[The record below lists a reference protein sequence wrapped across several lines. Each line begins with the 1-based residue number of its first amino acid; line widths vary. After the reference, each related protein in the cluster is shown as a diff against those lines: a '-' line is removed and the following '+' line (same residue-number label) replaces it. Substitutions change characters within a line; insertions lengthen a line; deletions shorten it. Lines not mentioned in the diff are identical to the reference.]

1 MLNKK
6 IVSITLVCLV
16 LLLVQFNSVLAAE
29 LPNVHILA
37 TGGTI
42 AGRGGTSTQTTGYAA
57 GVIGVETL
65 IEAVPEMKQYAN
77 ISGEQ
82 FCNIASN
89 QINYEI
95 WLKLAKRVNELLE
108 SPQVDGIVITHGTDT
123 LEETAYFLNLV
134 VKSDKP
140 VVLVGSMRPATAISA
155 DGPGNLLNAVQL
167 AGSLK
172 ARSKGVLV
180 AMNDQIMNARDA
192 TKTNTT
198 HVETFKAPELGYLGY
213 MQNGVPYFYR
223 ETTRKHGRMTEFDV
237 KDMQDLPY
245 VGIIYGHVGNEI
257 SIRAVVD
264 ALVASGAKGIVYAG
278 TGHGSIK
285 PASLEALSEAQKKG
299 VVVVRTSRVGNGIVT
314 QWGKYAKAN
323 IIAGDTLNAQKA
335 AILLSVALTKT
346 NNLATIQQMFD
357 EY

>member
-1 MLNKK
+1 MMKKQIML
-6 IVSITLVCLV
+6 SSFLCITF
-16 LLLVQFNSVLAAE
+16 LLLQAGIALAGA
-29 LPNVHILA
+29 LPNVHIMA

-57 GVIGVETL
+57 GVIGIDALV
-65 IEAVPEMKQYAN
+65 EAVPEMKQYAN

-89 QINYEI
+89 RINYEI
-95 WLKLAKRVNELLE
+95 WLKLASRVNELL
-108 SPQVDGIVITHGTDT
+108 SSSQVDGIVITHGTDT

-140 VVLVGSMRPATAISA
+140 VILVGSMRPATAISA
-155 DGPGNLLNAVQL
+155 DGPGNLLNAVRL
-167 AGSLK
+167 AASPQ
-172 ARSKGVLV
+172 ARNKGVLV
-180 AMNDQIMNARDA
+180 AMNDQILNARDA

-213 MQNGVPYFYR
+213 MQNGIPYFYR
-223 ETTRKHGRMTEFDV
+223 ETTRKHTSGTEFDV
-237 KDMQDLPY
+237 AGRKDMPY
-245 VGIIYGHVGNEI
+245 AGIIYEHVGNEI

-264 ALVASGAKGIVYAG
+264 ALVAAGAKGIVYAG

-285 PASLEALSEAQKKG
+285 PDSLEALREAQKKG
-299 VVVVRTSRVGNGIVT
+299 VVVVRVSRVGNGIVT
-314 QWGKYAKAN
+314 QWDKYAKAS
-323 IIAGDTLNAQKA
+323 IVAGDTLSAQKA
-335 AILLSVALTKT
+335 AILLSVALTRT
-346 NNLATIQQMFD
+346 NDLAAIQRIFD

>member
-1 MLNKK
+1 MISKRILFT
-6 IVSITLVCLV
+6 IFFLIT
-16 LLLVQFNSVLAAE
+16 LLLVQAGVASAE
-29 LPNVHILA
+29 GLPNVHILA

-42 AGRGGTSTQTTGYAA
+42 AGRGGTTTQTTGYAA

-65 IEAVPEMKQYAN
+65 IEAVPEMKKYAN

-108 SPQVDGIVITHGTDT
+108 SPQVDGVVITHGTDT

-134 VKSDKP
+134 VKSEKP

-155 DGPGNLLNAVQL
+155 DGPGNLLNAVRL
-167 AGSLK
+167 AGSPQAHK
-172 ARSKGVLV
+172 KGVLI
-180 AMNDQIMNARDA
+180 AMNDQILNARDA

-213 MQNGVPYFYR
+213 LQNGRPYFYR
-223 ETTRKHGRMTEFDV
+223 ETTRKHTVMTEFDV
-237 KDMQDLPY
+237 KDMKSLPY

-257 SIRAVVD
+257 SVRAVVD
-264 ALVASGAKGIVYAG
+264 ALVASGVKGIVYAG

-285 PASLEALSEAQKKG
+285 PISLEALVDAQKKG

-314 QWGKYAKAN
+314 QWDRYAKAN
-323 IIAGDTLNAQKA
+323 IIAGDTLNPQKA
-335 AILLSVALTKT
+335 AILLTVALTET
-346 NNLATIQQMFD
+346 NDLATIQRIFD